1 MTQIRRAQS
10 DADFARLHGILIEY
24 EADLPPE
31 LRHGSVP
38 SVADLQ
44 DEYAGRRAAF
54 VALSNDAAIGC
65 VAVTALDPTTAVLLR
80 LFVSPQ
86 GRRRG
91 VARSLVEAAIAF
103 ARENGYDRMTLDTH
117 KAQLPAAYRLYQS
130 LGFVECRP
138 LTEVTYECP
147 TFMELSLSRR
157 SDLNR

>member
-1 MTQIRRAQS
+1 M
-10 DADFARLHGILIEY
+10 IEY

-44 DEYAGRRAAF
+44 AEYAGRRAAF
-54 VALSNDAAIGC
+54 VAISSEDRAIGC
-65 VAVTALDPTTAVLLR
+65 VAVTVLDATTAVLLR
-80 LFVSPQ
+80 LFVSPRDR
-86 GRRRG
+86 GRG

-103 ARENGYDRMTLDTH
+103 ARENGYRRIVLDTH

-130 LGFVECRP
+130 LGFVECGP
-138 LTEVTYECP
+138 LTAVTYECP
-147 TFMELSLSRR
+147 TFMELNLSRR